1 MSNPSISQPA
11 SEGLP
16 PDLILT
22 GIAHIFVAF
31 DWGEEVD
38 LEAARR
44 LLPGQ
49 THELARR
56 RRTPTSFAY
65 APAPLRYPLAPVKLE
80 VGEPGGSAITEATAD
95 ATLFDFGGLSVWMRL
110 PFSLS
115 PEELTRLAGR
125 FADSRWLENKARAA
139 LDGLFETLR
148 PVIQQPSFSPLSEE
162 YVVFQLPPSCPLPPP
177 TELLER
183 CSPWVAGL
191 ARLETE
197 PLSAGEVAAAVQ
209 TFISY
214 SPTDLFVPEWSA
226 ALLIDHDCEE
236 TLQTIEFA
244 NLQLLEYRFIDRLL
258 DDRLADAYRLI
269 HPLVQSWLPF
279 WRSHAQPL
287 RALGELKIDAN
298 SLFERTGNAL
308 KLVGDQYL
316 ARVHHLLAAR
326 FHLDDWDSSIKRS
339 LEVVEGVYQVVS
351 DQSAT
356 YRTELLE
363 IVVIL
368 LIVFEIAM
376 AFWRH

>member
-1 MSNPSISQPA
+1 MPEFATPQPA
-11 SEGLP
+11 SDSVA
-16 PDLILT
+16 PDLVLT
-22 GIAHIFVAF
+22 GTAHIFVAF

-38 LEAARR
+38 LEKARH
-44 LLPGQ
+44 LLPSH

-65 APAPLRYPLAPVKLE
+65 APAPLRYPLAPVQLD
-80 VGEPGGSAITEATAD
+80 VGEIGIPMPIEAPAD
-95 ATLFDFGGLSVWMRL
+95 ATLFDFGGLSVAIRV

-115 PEELTRLAGR
+115 PAGLARLAGR
-125 FADSRWLENKARAA
+125 FADSRWLENTARGAI
-139 LDGLFETLR
+139 DGLFQKLR
-148 PVIQQPSFSPLSEE
+148 PVIQQPLFSPLSEE
-162 YVVFQLPPSCPLPPP
+162 YVVFQLPPTCPLPPP
-177 TELLER
+177 GELLR
-183 CSPWVAGL
+183 HSAPWIAGL
-191 ARLETE
+191 ARLEPE
-197 PLSAGEVAAAVQ
+197 PLSPDEVAAAVQ
-209 TFISY
+209 SHISY

-226 ALLIDHDCEE
+226 ALLIDRDCEE

-269 HPLVQSWLPF
+269 HPLVRSWLPF
-279 WRSHAQPL
+279 WRTHAQPL
-287 RALGELKIDAN
+287 RALGELRIDAN

-339 LEVVEGVYQVVS
+339 LDVVEGVYQVVS

-363 IVVIL
+363 IIVIL
-368 LIVFEIAM
+368 LIVFEIVM